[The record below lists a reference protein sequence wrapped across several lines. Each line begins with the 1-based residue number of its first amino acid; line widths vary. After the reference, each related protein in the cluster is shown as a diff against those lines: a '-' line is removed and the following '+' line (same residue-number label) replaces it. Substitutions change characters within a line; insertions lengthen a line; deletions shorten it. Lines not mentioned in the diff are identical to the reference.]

1 MQVDFY
7 HLTQSPLDRVLPRI
21 AERVVAGG
29 GRLLIVS
36 EDAAQRATIDRLL
49 WTYAGDSFLPH
60 AQAGE
65 GDDSMQ
71 QVLIGAEPEPAPG
84 NGARHV
90 AMIDGR
96 WREAALSYDRAFH
109 FFDEA
114 NIAAAREAWKSLA
127 AQEGVER
134 RYWKQ
139 DENGRWAQA
148 A

>member
-29 GRLLIVS
+29 GRLLVVS
-36 EDAAQRATIDRLL
+36 EDAAQRAAIDRLL
-49 WTYAGDSFLPH
+49 WTYSDEAFLPH

-65 GDDSMQ
+65 GDDTMQ
-71 QVLIGAEPEPAPG
+71 QVLIGAEPEPAPS

-90 AMIDGR
+90 ALIDGR
-96 WREAALSYDRAFH
+96 WRDSALGYERAFH

-127 AQEGVER
+127 AYEGVER